1 MSNAVAAA
9 ILEDEAHLDFSLPAP
24 RKKARFDSLYR
35 EVELHRAAL
44 KVYTK
49 PLFAW
54 RKALCMSH
62 DGRTLYDFARHT
74 PQNLERIHRA
84 LARHQFHFREGLE
97 LHYNFNGKHR
107 TIYIFPWEERIVD
120 VLLYGLLNRH
130 FHSALSRHTYA
141 YRHRGFGVDCC
152 QHRIARRLAQT
163 DRPLYFFKRD
173 IADYFPSVEHGV
185 LLDALGEWV
194 EPDDYLSELLK
205 ARVEFLSRSG
215 ETVRVAEK
223 GIPFGT
229 AIACFFA
236 NLYLTPLD
244 RQMAAFP
251 GLSYFRYADDVLAF
265 SSSRAEALDARA
277 CLSETLAGLGLTS
290 KPSQHLDFC
299 FAPEPSRDEQF
310 DRVRKFRHLGLEFRN
325 DGSIGL
331 SRDKMRK
338 IRNLFRFA
346 FRRNRRKLGAGASPE
361 RRARVAIDVAK
372 DVVENG
378 IRSIAIIDYYLKH
391 VDDEEQ
397 LRQID
402 RWLAEEVL
410 ALAFRNGHRKGN
422 FRRLPFQRM
431 RDMGLPSLR
440 HRRRL
445 LRHGHI
451 TSSFFV
457 LRTERLIER
466 ERRRLPGPR
475 AFSPSL
481 KAAAKSTS

>member
-1 MSNAVAAA
+1 M
-9 ILEDEAHLDFSLPAP
+9 DFSLPAS
-24 RKKARFDSLYR
+24 RKKARFNVLYR
-35 EVELHRAAL
+35 ELELHRAVL

-74 PQNLERIHRA
+74 PQNVALIHKA
-84 LARHQFHFREGLE
+84 LSRRRFHFREGLE

-120 VLLYGLLNRH
+120 VLLYHVLNRC
-130 FHSALSRHTYA
+130 FHTVFSGRSYA

-152 QHRIARRLAQT
+152 QHRIARRLAQM
-163 DRPLYFFKRD
+163 DMPLYFFKRD
-173 IADYFPSVEHGV
+173 IADYFPSVDHGV
-185 LLDALGEWV
+185 LLDALREWV
-194 EPDDYLSELLK
+194 EPKDYLFELLEE
-205 ARVEFLSRSG
+205 RVKFLSRTEG
-215 ETVRVAEK
+215 TVKTAER

-236 NLYLTPLD
+236 NFYLTPLD
-244 RQMAAFP
+244 RQMEAFP
-251 GLSYFRYADDVLAF
+251 GLSYFRYADDMLAF
-265 SSSRAEALDARA
+265 SSCRGEALEAIA
-277 CLSETLAGLGLTS
+277 GLNATLAGLRLAS

-299 FAPEPSRDEQF
+299 FDPERGSDERF
-310 DRVRKFRHLGLEFRN
+310 ERLTHFRHLGLDFRD

-346 FRRNRRKLGAGASPE
+346 FRRNRRKFGATAAPE
-361 RRARVAIDVAK
+361 RRAQVAIDIAK
-372 DVVENG
+372 QVLENG
-378 IRSIAIIDYYLKH
+378 VRSIAIIDYYLKH

-422 FRRLPFQRM
+422 FRLLPFHRM

-466 ERRRLPGPR
+466 ERRRLPGLR
-475 AFSPSL
+475 AFSPRL
-481 KAAAKSTS
+481 EAAAKRTS